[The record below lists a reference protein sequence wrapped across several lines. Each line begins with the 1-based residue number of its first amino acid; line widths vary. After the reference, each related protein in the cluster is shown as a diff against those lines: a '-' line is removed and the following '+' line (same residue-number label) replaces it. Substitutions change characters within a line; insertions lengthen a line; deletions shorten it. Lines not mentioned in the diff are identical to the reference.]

1 MSEEINVTVL
11 ERLALTEQLSP
22 ELQPWT
28 QTMERHIE
36 NFKEL
41 VRHQELEVTSLGESD
56 KADRKFV
63 AGIIQMDVD
72 RTKYV
77 LASCL
82 RRRLMKIQTQGRFL
96 LTKLDQAPNKAEPIM
111 SEAEKAFLGDYMK
124 IQEIHMKQ
132 SFLVNV
138 ERGITGLG
146 TMEEEAV
153 TGPDLGRYVCV
164 RVVKSILPL
173 DIDGQTAQLG
183 QGTIW
188 LLPYS
193 RISDLVKSGSVELI

>member
-1 MSEEINVTVL
+1 MSEEIDVTVL

-41 VRHQELEVTSLGESD
+41 VRHQELEVASMGDSGS
-56 KADRKFV
+56 ADQKLA
-63 AGIIQMDVD
+63 AGIIQMDLD

-77 LASCL
+77 LANCL
-82 RRRLMKIQTQGRFL
+82 RRRLMKIQTQGRYL
-96 LTKLDQAPNKAEPIM
+96 LTKLDQPQSKSKPVM
-111 SEAEKAFLGDYMK
+111 SEAEKVFLGDYMK

-138 ERGITGLG
+138 EKGITGLG

-164 RVVKSILPL
+164 RVLRPIVPL
-173 DIDGQTAQLG
+173 DIEGQTAQLG
-183 QGTIW
+183 VGQIW

-193 RISDLVKSGSVELI
+193 RISDFVKNGSVELI